1 MLMSYSSTDPG
12 LNLLSYNDHGIF
24 TLEEL
29 DEFAIVMKPAYMS
42 LLHLTIR
49 SLNRH
54 FQDLCELVEAV
65 HSVFNFLASSET
77 WVSPQDDVTQV
88 RLSPKGKHRFPS
100 VHRS

>member
-1 MLMSYSSTDPG
+1 MLISYSSTDPG

-29 DEFAIVMKPAYMS
+29 DDFAIVMKPAYMS

-65 HSVFNFLASSET
+65 HSVFDFLASSET
-77 WVSPQDDVTQV
+77 WVSPQDDITHF
-88 RLSPKGKHRFPS
+88 RL
-100 VHRS
+100 